1 MEIRQVLID
10 ELLSCKWLQNC
21 GEQQNVEY
29 DFDVAF
35 QTDCSEVIK
44 AINSIEWENIC
55 LEGSGNI
62 TEYLAVHNKE
72 EYNKNWNQIVKKI
85 KLEVLPQ
92 IIDKIQEVVAIKCL
106 PEIVIDDIKF
116 NLVTI
121 LACDAYSKYYTSE
134 FCSRLFKI
142 YTSGHLPC
150 GWEGEYPSGKIIV
163 F

>member
-1 MEIRQVLID
+1 MIE

-21 GEQQNVEY
+21 GEQQNMPY
-29 DFDVAF
+29 DFDFSF
-35 QTDCSEVIK
+35 QEDSREVIK
-44 AINSIEWENIC
+44 TINSIEWENVC
-55 LEGSGNI
+55 LEESGNI

-72 EYNKNWNQIVKKI
+72 EYNKNWNQLVKKI

-92 IIDKIQEVVAIKCL
+92 IIDKIQEEIAKKGF
-106 PEIVIDDIKF
+106 PENVIDDIKF

-121 LACDAYSKYYTSE
+121 LTSDAYSKYYSSE
-134 FCSRLFKI
+134 FCSRLLKI

-150 GWEGEYPSGKIIV
+150 GWDGEYPDGKIVV